1 MKQIYRQKRTYKF
14 FLRDEGTGDSFW
26 DCPSRVY
33 YQLHYGEVPEDTV
46 QQYSLREFLV
56 AFPET
61 ELYTN
66 RFSKKIMMFNENIVR
81 PDGSRFVWN
90 VDDIVNC
97 GVIDKYKIY
106 DIKDVNMEWLS
117 KELSFNQYSELVFDR
132 EQSLK
137 LMMGKEENNEGYL
150 CNNSYE

>member
-1 MKQIYRQKRTYKF
+1 M
-14 FLRDEGTGDSFW
+14 
-26 DCPSRVY
+26 
-33 YQLHYGEVPEDTV
+33 PEDTV

-150 CNNSYE
+150 CNNSTRPCCGC